1 MEARYLVETGLQ
13 LGEDVGHGCCG
24 VRQDPSQGQC
34 GCECCISKVK
44 LVLEIRKNAENCH
57 GSPPSLH
64 ALI

>member
-1 MEARYLVETGLQ
+1 MSAMVA
-13 LGEDVGHGCCG
+13 VVC
-24 VRQDPSQGQC
+24 QGGSMWMWMWMWMCYYIQ
-34 GCECCISKVK
+34 KVK